1 MKIAITST
9 GNNLDSEVS
18 LVFARCPYFIV
29 ADLENGEIKETS
41 AIENPSKNERGAGIS
56 ATQFISNKNVDA
68 LISDAVGPNAFN
80 LLKKVGI
87 KMYKPQS
94 GTVKDNLKL
103 FTENKLDEITSSS
116 SERPIVGGRGPGRRG
131 GMGGGRRI

>member
-56 ATQFISNKNVDA
+56 AAQFISSKNVDA

-80 LLKKVGI
+80 LLKKIGI
-87 KMYKPQS
+87 KMHKLQS

-103 FTENKLDEITSSS
+103 FIENKLNEITSSS
-116 SERPIVGGRGPGRRG
+116 SGGPMAGGRDNGRIG
-131 GMGGGRRI
+131 GMGGEKQI